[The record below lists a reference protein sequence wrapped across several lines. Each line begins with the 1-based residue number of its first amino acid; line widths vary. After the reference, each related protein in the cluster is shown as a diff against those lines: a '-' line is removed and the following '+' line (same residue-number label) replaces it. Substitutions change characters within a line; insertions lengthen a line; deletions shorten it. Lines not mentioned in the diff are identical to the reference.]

1 MKILFDSMHTKKFWI
16 FIVLSFALGGGGGIV
31 IAENKLSPKPSGV
44 VEVLSFNELQCLS
57 QNRLA
62 TIRSNPKNGVMQA
75 LESCSEEISE
85 KLKSLQLTKS
95 EERIAFLSILAHS
108 MAPYGKSSSIL
119 LEDL

>member
-16 FIVLSFALGGGGGIV
+16 FIVLSFALGGAGIV
-31 IAENKLSPKPSGV
+31 IAKTNYPPKPSGV
-44 VEVLSFNELQCLS
+44 VEVLSFNKLQCLS

-62 TIRSNPKNGVMQA
+62 TIRSNSKNEVMQA
-75 LESCSEEISE
+75 LESCSEEINE
-85 KLKSLQLTKS
+85 KFKSLQLTKS

-108 MAPYGKSSSIL
+108 MAPYGISSSIL